1 MLVFINVY
9 WAMKSPARK
18 IDFFIFSCRTSARDS
33 SRKDFSDIRGVLREL
48 EVAAE
53 GEEDVHPISIFF
65 SIISIGLVQTCIALI
80 MMLLA

>member
-9 WAMKSPARK
+9 WVMKSPARK
-18 IDFFIFSCRTSARDS
+18 IDFFIFSCRTSALDS

-53 GEEDVHPISIFF
+53 GEEDVHPISI
-65 SIISIGLVQTCIALI
+65 SSAGLVLTCAALV
-80 MMLLA
+80 MLLLI